1 MLFFEKVADEDAF
14 MEVAL
19 DAGAADLEIDENGAE
34 VLTAPEDYAAVYD
47 ALVAAGFTP
56 DESEVT
62 MRADNLSPVSADD
75 ADKVMRLIERL
86 EELDDVQSV
95 YTNAD
100 FPEDFAG

>member
-1 MLFFEKVADEDAF
+1 
-14 MEVAL
+14 
-19 DAGAADLEIDENGAE
+19 
-34 VLTAPEDYAAVYD
+34 
-47 ALVAAGFTP
+47 
-56 DESEVT
+56 